1 MKLINEYRY
10 YIICCLLVFIHTGIN
25 SVATALMPQ
34 LKLYYNVQLSEII
47 TGAAACSLT
56 MFIGGFIGAKFIKKV
71 KPKGAFAIASI
82 CAALYAM
89 FILITNKLWGFYLG
103 CALVGFTA
111 CWGNYATSIIYINKY
126 YEKKSAILISSLITV
141 GFFGSAFFQ
150 FCCGYFLPY
159 IGLKGIYLSL
169 ILIALL
175 ALLLN
180 YLFLSNIDAVE
191 KNDEIKSAV
200 DISFYKSKTFIKMS
214 IVTLFGGTLC
224 ATFGTLFTTFFQ
236 SHGISTTLSTTYLSF
251 YTLSC
256 GLLALIGGMVVDK
269 FGYKIYV
276 IYLFAAYVIAIS
288 SALIFDNLE
297 LMPIIPF
304 MILFF
309 GLASSIGSIYNLLS
323 KPIFKEKSL
332 TANTKLLSIGSFG
345 SAILLPTYTKL
356 YEYLG
361 FTKLWIILFI
371 VSIIC
376 FALLISVIN
385 EKKI

>member
-1 MKLINEYRY
+1 MKLIKEYRY
-10 YIICCLLVFIHTGIN
+10 YIICCLMVFIHTGIN

-34 LKLYYNVQLSEII
+34 LKIYYGVQLSEII

-71 KPKGAFAIASI
+71 KPKGAFAVASI
-82 CAALYAM
+82 CAGLYAF
-89 FILITNKLWGFYLG
+89 FILITDKLWGFYLG

-111 CWGNYATSIIYINKY
+111 CWGSYATSIIYINKY

-150 FCCGYFLPY
+150 FCCGLFLQY
-159 IGLKGIYLSL
+159 IGLKGIYFSL
-169 ILIALL
+169 ILIALF
-175 ALLLN
+175 ALLIN
-180 YLFLSNIDAVE
+180 YLFLSNIEAIE
-191 KNDEIKSAV
+191 KNKEVKSTV
-200 DISFYKSKTFIKMS
+200 DISFYKSHTFIKMS

-224 ATFGTLFTTFFQ
+224 ATFGTLCTTFFQ
-236 SHGISTTLSTTYLSF
+236 SHDISTTLSTTYLSF

-256 GLLALIGGMVVDK
+256 GLLALIGGIVVDK

-276 IYLFAAYVIAIS
+276 IYLFVAYGIAIS
-288 SALIFDNLE
+288 SALIFDNME
-297 LMPIIPF
+297 LMFIIPF
-304 MILFF
+304 MIFFF

-323 KPIFKEKSL
+323 KPVFKEKFL

-345 SAILLPTYTKL
+345 SAILLPTYTKI
-356 YEYLG
+356 YENFG
-361 FTKLWIILFI
+361 FTTLWIILFI